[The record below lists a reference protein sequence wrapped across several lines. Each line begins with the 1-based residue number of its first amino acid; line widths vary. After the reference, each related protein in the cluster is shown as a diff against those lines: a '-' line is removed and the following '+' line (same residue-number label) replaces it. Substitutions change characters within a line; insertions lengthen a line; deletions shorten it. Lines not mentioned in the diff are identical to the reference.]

1 MPQSDQEQRHA
12 GTPDAPTRTELLVEK
27 ARAGNRT
34 AFERLAGLFHE
45 DIFRMVYYRTRSKMD
60 AEDLTQE
67 IFIKAFNN
75 VPKLKEVN
83 RFKSW
88 LFSIAANRVRD
99 FHRKNR
105 FQKLF
110 RSLADSNNENQSDP
124 EDNDRPDALDSLM
137 RRDFWKKVGM
147 LLDKLP
153 KMEREVFI
161 LRFMDHLSIKEV
173 SQVMNKN
180 ESTVKTHLY
189 RALQK
194 FRKEPSMIQLLQE
207 DSA

>member
-1 MPQSDQEQRHA
+1 MPQSDQKQRHA
-12 GTPDAPTRTELLVEK
+12 GTPDALTATELLVEK

-67 IFIKAFNN
+67 IFIRAFNN
-75 VPKLKEVN
+75 VSKLKEVN

-110 RSLADSNNENQSDP
+110 SSFADSDNENQSDP
-124 EDNDRPDALDSLM
+124 EDDDRPDALDSLM
-137 RRDFWKKVGM
+137 KRDFWKKVGM

-173 SQVMNKN
+173 SQVMNKS

-207 DSA
+207 DAA

>member
-1 MPQSDQEQRHA
+1 MPQSDQEQHHA
-12 GTPDAPTRTELLVEK
+12 VTPDAPTRTELLVEE

-34 AFERLAGLFHE
+34 AFARLANIFHE
-45 DIFRMVYYRTRSKMD
+45 DVFRMVYYRTRSKMD

-75 VPKLKEVN
+75 VSKLKEVN

-88 LFSIAANRVRD
+88 LFSIAVNRVRD

-105 FQKLF
+105 FQQLF
-110 RSLADSNNENQSDP
+110 GPLAHGDKQDPSDP
-124 EDNDRPDALDSLM
+124 DNDVMPDALDLVM

-173 SQVMNKN
+173 S
-180 ESTVKTHLY
+180 
-189 RALQK
+189 
-194 FRKEPSMIQLLQE
+194 
-207 DSA
+207 